1 MQVNIKYLPELE
13 KNGLMF
19 VGHDVEG
26 QRMEI
31 LELKSQLLFRS
42 FLLSYNTSI
51 YLSLA
56 VISSPTER
64 LIVMCVCMC
73 IRSPVLRG
81 RTVPS

>member
-1 MQVNIKYLPELE
+1 MLICVQVNIKYLPELE

-42 FLLSYNTSI
+42 FCRMMILKGYI
-51 YLSLA
+51 YQ
-56 VISSPTER
+56 
-64 LIVMCVCMC
+64 
-73 IRSPVLRG
+73 
-81 RTVPS
+81 